1 MANTDGRDA
10 SKAVRG
16 QKLRMVVEKAFDSI
30 LGEGMKTALLYQM
43 MTSYNI
49 SFNDANS
56 STLEDVENVLRSVF
70 GEGSDILIEL
80 MHRELAS

>member
-1 MANTDGRDA
+1 
-10 SKAVRG
+10 
-16 QKLRMVVEKAFDSI
+16 MVVEKAFDSI

-43 MTSYNI
+43 TTSYNI